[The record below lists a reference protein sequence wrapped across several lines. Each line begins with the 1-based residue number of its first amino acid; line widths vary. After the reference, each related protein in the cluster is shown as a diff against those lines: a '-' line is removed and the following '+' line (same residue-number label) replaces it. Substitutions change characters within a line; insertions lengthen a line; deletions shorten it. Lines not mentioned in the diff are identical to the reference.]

1 VIDKLDSQ
9 YAEVVRIENEIEKM
23 ETDLAEIKSTLKKDD
38 EKDRELSEKAKEFFE
53 KARESFDQ
61 LWIAF
66 LTAKGSRGGAGEIE
80 VSAQTCPIC
89 GRTDRKW
96 SGNIHTV
103 CGVSS
108 EAKDGV
114 WDITLKYLEGHN
126 KLFYAPSRSN
136 SASSVGRII
145 IKGKACSFIKNK
157 NITCISNCDELTS
170 EDLARVK
177 TLIISST
184 ADVDIDE
191 YALSK
196 FLDKTRA
203 VLKIVFASGVQFV
216 SGGKLSGWNYDSQN
230 RILIRTYGD

>member
-1 VIDKLDSQ
+1 
-9 YAEVVRIENEIEKM
+9 
-23 ETDLAEIKSTLKKDD
+23 
-38 EKDRELSEKAKEFFE
+38 
-53 KARESFDQ
+53 
-61 LWIAF
+61 
-66 LTAKGSRGGAGEIE
+66 
-80 VSAQTCPIC
+80 
-89 GRTDRKW
+89 
-96 SGNIHTV
+96 
-103 CGVSS
+103 
-108 EAKDGV
+108 
-114 WDITLKYLEGHN
+114 
-126 KLFYAPSRSN
+126 
-136 SASSVGRII
+136 
-145 IKGKACSFIKNK
+145 
-157 NITCISNCDELTS
+157 LTS